1 MMKEPQNN
9 IKGVS
14 STPTYYVS
22 DEILLRFPTFRLLW
36 EAQIEV
42 LNMLDTTKCTKK
54 QKEILNKIWFK
65 LVDAYECEKSLFV
78 ERSFEY
84 FLPDN
89 KENTNG
95 FNKTTYFKQ

>member
-1 MMKEPQNN
+1 MKKEPQNN

-22 DEILLRFPTFRLLW
+22 DEILLRSPTFRLLW

-65 LVDAYECEKSLFV
+65 LVEAYEWEKSLFV